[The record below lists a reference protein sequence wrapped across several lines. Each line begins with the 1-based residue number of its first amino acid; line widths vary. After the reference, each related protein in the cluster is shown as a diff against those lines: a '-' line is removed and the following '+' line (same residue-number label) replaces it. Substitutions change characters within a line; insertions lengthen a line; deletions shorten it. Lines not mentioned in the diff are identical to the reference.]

1 LLTRATWHVIWPVFE
16 LYHER
21 DKRRKRAAHGLL
33 ISTAAPAPGEN
44 AGLSTVIST
53 GARDWR

>member
-1 LLTRATWHVIWPVFE
+1 VIWPVFE